1 MQLKKKQLEI
11 FLQQV
16 PTFQNPYASL
26 EQYLTPASIVSDIIY
41 TAFCSNDIAGKS
53 IVDLGCGTGI
63 FAFGA
68 MMSHATKVT
77 GIDIDKKSI
86 EDAKMFA
93 KSHNIPVI
101 FLCQDINNINIKA
114 DTVLMNPPFGAQ
126 KANRHADRVFLK
138 TAMDI
143 APIIYSL
150 HLTNTIPFITKLINS
165 LEGKIT
171 FQKTYHFPLKGV
183 FTFHEKPLVNVDV
196 TLLRT
201 LHVTD

>member
-11 FLQQV
+11 FLQRV
-16 PTFQNPYASL
+16 PPFQNPTASL
-26 EQYLTPASIVSDIIY
+26 EQYQTPASIVSDIIY

-77 GIDIDKKSI
+77 GIDIDKNSI
-86 EDAKMFA
+86 DEAKKFA
-93 KSHNIPVI
+93 KAHNLSVI
-101 FLCQDINNINIKA
+101 FLCQDINTVTIKA

-126 KANRHADRVFLK
+126 KANKHADRVFVK
-138 TAMDI
+138 KAMDI
-143 APIIYSL
+143 APVVYSL
-150 HLTNTIPFITKLINS
+150 HLTNTIPYITTLITS

-171 FQKTYHFPLKGV
+171 FHKTYHFPLQGV
-183 FTFHEKPLVNVDV
+183 FTFHEKPVVSVDV

-201 LHVTD
+201 LHVIG